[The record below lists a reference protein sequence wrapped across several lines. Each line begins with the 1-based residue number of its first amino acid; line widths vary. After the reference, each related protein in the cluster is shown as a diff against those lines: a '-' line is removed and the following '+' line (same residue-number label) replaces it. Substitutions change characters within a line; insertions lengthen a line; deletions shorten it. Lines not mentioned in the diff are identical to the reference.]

1 MYKINRNG
9 YCTIITEQINT
20 GIIQVLLYEFPLH
33 DFLQR
38 ISQIFLNLYWRLLSK
53 KKIELLFLFQLYVGS
68 VEPRGTKEEA
78 LQEVRFNQLVRYRVR
93 FPLQNPLP
101 KLTQIVVNEQVLCI
115 GPPGLSRQYVNLIGK
130 IFR

>member
-1 MYKINRNG
+1 M
-9 YCTIITEQINT
+9 
-20 GIIQVLLYEFPLH
+20 
-33 DFLQR
+33 
-38 ISQIFLNLYWRLLSK
+38 
-53 KKIELLFLFQLYVGS
+53 IELLFLFQLYVGS